1 MGLLLTSMK
10 FNLVLS
16 ALLFSTV
23 ANAAT
28 TRISVGVGGVEA
40 NGASF
45 VEDVTPDGRY
55 VVFSSFASNLVADDT
70 NSVPDIFVYD
80 TLAETIALVSLNGE
94 GDQANGESSEASIS
108 DDGRFVCFT
117 SEATNL
123 VNGDSNGVTDVFR
136 RDLLNDQTTRVSL
149 RASDVQGNGASGR
162 ARISGSGFVVAFESS
177 ATNLVEFDTNDVKD
191 VFVRD
196 LNTSVTSRVSV
207 DAGGFQVSGESERP
221 SLSEDGTIVA
231 FDASSALVAG
241 DTNNDTDVYVWDL
254 GASTLSRASVG
265 AAGEQASGYSHLPD
279 LSADG
284 NLVVFSSRSTTFG
297 PATEQIRIY
306 LKNLTTGALEHVS
319 LTNSGLDGN
328 GDSEG
333 AAISADGRYVSFSSL
348 ASNLVGGADTNGTD
362 DLFVRDLTNSS
373 TGRVSVTSAGGQST
387 APQFSYFATLSP
399 VANDGTVAFASSASD
414 LVPGDSVAG
423 FRDVFTGASAGVDN
437 SALIAKYTAEI
448 KKLLAQI
455 KSAKKKK
462 KATIVKKLTKKLK
475 QTQGLLA
482 GL

>member
-1 MGLLLTSMK
+1 MK
-10 FNLVLS
+10 FTLVLS
-16 ALLFSTV
+16 ALLFSTLV
-23 ANAAT
+23 NAAT

-40 NGASF
+40 NGASY

-55 VVFSSFASNLVADDT
+55 VVFSSFASNLVANDT
-70 NSVPDIFVYD
+70 NNMPDVFVYD
-80 TLAETIALVSLNGE
+80 TLAESIELASQNSSGILA
-94 GDQANGESSEASIS
+94 DGESSEASIS

-123 VNGDSNGVTDVFR
+123 VSGDSNGVNDVFR
-136 RDLLNDQTTRVSL
+136 RDLLNGLTTRVSL
-149 RASDVQGNGASGR
+149 GASAAQGDGASGR

-177 ATNLVEFDTNDVKD
+177 ATNLVQFDTNGVKD

-207 DAGGFQVSGESERP
+207 DSGGFQVSGESERP

-254 GASTLSRASVG
+254 VAQTLTRASVG
-265 AAGEQASGYSHLPD
+265 AAGEEAAGFSHLPD

-297 PATEQIRIY
+297 PATEQGRIY
-306 LKNLTTGALEHVS
+306 LKNLTTGALEQVS

-333 AAISADGRYVSFSSL
+333 ASISANGRYVSFSSL
-348 ASNLVGGADTNGTD
+348 ATNLVGGADTNGTD
-362 DLFVRDLTNSS
+362 DLFVRDRTNAT

-387 APQFSYFATLSP
+387 APQFSYFATLAP
-399 VANDGTVAFASSASD
+399 VANGGTVAFASSAAD
-414 LVPGDSVAG
+414 LVAGDSVAG
-423 FRDVFTGASAGVDN
+423 FRDVFTGAAAGASPGVDN
-437 SALIAKYTAEI
+437 SALIAKYKADI

-455 KSAKKKK
+455 KAAKKKK

>member
-1 MGLLLTSMK
+1 MK
-10 FNLVLS
+10 SALVLS
-16 ALLFSTV
+16 AFLLSTFSTL

-28 TRISVGVGGVEA
+28 TRISVGMGGVEA

-70 NSVPDIFVYD
+70 NDQRDVFICD
-80 TLAETIALVSLNGE
+80 TLAEIIELVSKDSSGNL
-94 GDQANGESSEASIS
+94 ANGASNEASIS
-108 DDGRFVCFT
+108 DDGRFVCF
-117 SEATNL
+117 SSDATNL
-123 VNGDSNGVTDVFR
+123 VSGDSNGVSDVFR
-136 RDLLNDQTTRVSL
+136 RDLFSGQTTRVSL
-149 RASDVQGNGASGR
+149 GASAAQGNGASGR

-177 ATNLVEFDTNDVKD
+177 ATNLVQFDTNGVKD

-196 LNTSVTSRVSV
+196 LNISLTSRVSV
-207 DAGGFQVSGESERP
+207 DSGGFQVTGESGRP

-231 FDASSALVAG
+231 FEASSDLVG
-241 DTNNDTDVYVWDL
+241 SDSNGDTDVYVWDL
-254 GASTLSRASVG
+254 DAQTLSRASVG
-265 AAGEQASGYSHLPD
+265 TAGEQASGYSHLPD

-306 LKNLTTGALEHVS
+306 LKNLATGALEHVS

-333 AAISADGRYVSFSSL
+333 ASISADGRYVSFSSL
-348 ASNLVGGADTNGTD
+348 ATNLVGGDSNGVD
-362 DLFVRDLTNSS
+362 DLFVRDRTNAT

-387 APQFSYFATLSP
+387 APQFSYFANPAP
-399 VANDGTVAFASSASD
+399 VANDGTVVFASSATD
-414 LVPGDSVAG
+414 LVAGDSVVG
-423 FRDVFTGASAGVDN
+423 FRDVFTGKLSGGNA
-437 SALIAKYTAEI
+437 ALIAKYKAEI
-448 KKLLAQI
+448 KKLTSQI
-455 KSAKKKK
+455 KAAKKKK
-462 KATIVKKLTKKLK
+462 KAAIVKKLTKKLK
-475 QTQGLLA
+475 KAKALLA

>member
-1 MGLLLTSMK
+1 MK

-123 VNGDSNGVTDVFR
+123 VSGDSNGVTDVFR
-136 RDLLNDQTTRVSL
+136 RDLLNGQTTRVSL

-196 LNTSVTSRVSV
+196 LNTSLTSRVSV
-207 DAGGFQVSGESERP
+207 DSGGFQVSGESERP

-333 AAISADGRYVSFSSL
+333 ALISADGRYVSFSSL
-348 ASNLVGGADTNGTD
+348 ATNLVGGDSNGVD
-362 DLFVRDLTNSS
+362 DLFVRDRTNAT

-387 APQFSYFATLSP
+387 APQFSYFATLAP
-399 VANDGTVAFASSASD
+399 VANGGTVAFASSAAD
-414 LVPGDSVAG
+414 LVAGDSVAG
-423 FRDVFTGASAGVDN
+423 FRDVFTGAAAGASSGVDN
-437 SALIAKYTAEI
+437 SALIAKYKADI

-455 KSAKKKK
+455 KAAKKKK